1 MFAPRACPAGHAHP
15 VRSPGGDELPG
26 HAKSD
31 LVGYRGAEGIVS
43 SSQQPPAGQQD
54 GHALSVV
61 RIIDAP
67 PEAIFDAFIALY
79 DSQRPDWVTGSQLD
93 LRPGGRWSVTF
104 QVPDVPAFREERVV
118 TAVERP
124 HRLAYD
130 MTAVYSDAPSFSTTV
145 EVTIE
150 AVPNGQRV
158 RLVQQGF
165 PAMEARDDFAG

>member
-1 MFAPRACPAGHAHP
+1 M
-15 VRSPGGDELPG
+15 
-26 HAKSD
+26 
-31 LVGYRGAEGIVS
+31 S
-43 SSQQPPAGQQD
+43 SSQQPPAGQHD

-67 PEAIFDAFIALY
+67 PEAIFDAYIALY

-93 LRPGGRWSVTF
+93 LRPGGRWSVAF
-104 QVPDVPAFREERVV
+104 QVPNGPAFREERVI
-118 TAVERP
+118 TAVERA

-130 MTAVYSDAPSFSTTV
+130 MTVVYSDAPSFSTTV

-150 AVPNGQRV
+150 AVPDGHRV

-165 PAMEARDDFAG
+165 PTMETRDDFAGAWPDVLGELACRVSSRRP